1 MPGRNAWCQ
10 RNIAERLTFSSF
22 TTLRDDLWAADKPR
36 DFAIV
41 ALEGYALPQGLDQ
54 SSVDS
59 MWLKNAPSEPLIVWD
74 GYCPHALFEVI
85 YECFGFIPG
94 QTDGKIGVFKI
105 SDGQIG
111 EEVKDDRSEK
121 VLALRPRKANG
132 LTPIGRENHIAD
144 LYAWS
149 CLFDA
154 GAGPGKASPFIKNG
168 GRATKSLYSD
178 FFTYT
183 PRDLTIRPMGSPQS
197 KDSEKR
203 EPLWSSTAQLK
214 APRVLQILQRG
225 QGGPKGS
232 NRNEVRLYVGDD
244 LRKELEARARKAVS
258 VVEEGRVDGSLY
270 ETLVPRTRDPKT
282 GLIHGAKEA
291 SQEAFKATLGRPD
304 EAAPAGVVEAMNKDC
319 VDETASAA
327 VQSKSWLGRIMSSA
341 RKKSQGF

>member
-41 ALEGYALPQGLDQ
+41 ALEGYTLPQGLDQ

-59 MWLKNAPSEPLIVWD
+59 MWLKNTPSEPLVVWD

-85 YECFGFIPG
+85 YECFGLVPG
-94 QTDGKIGVFKI
+94 ETDGKIGVFKI

-121 VLALRPRKANG
+121 VLALRPRKASG
-132 LTPIGRENHIAD
+132 LTPFGRENHIAD

-149 CLFDA
+149 CMFDA
-154 GAGPGKASPFIKNG
+154 KSGNSSPFIKNG
-168 GRATKSLYSD
+168 GRATKLLYSD
-178 FFTYT
+178 LFTHT
-183 PRDLTIRPMGSPQS
+183 PRDLTIQPMGPHQS
-197 KDSEKR
+197 VDSRKR
-203 EPLWSSTAQLK
+203 EALWSSAAQLK
-214 APRVLQILQRG
+214 APRVLQVLQRG
-225 QGGPKGS
+225 KGGPTGNAKG
-232 NRNEVRLYVGDD
+232 EVRRYVGDD
-244 LRKELEARARKAVS
+244 VRDEIWARAKKALNI
-258 VVEEGRVDGSLY
+258 VEEGCVDGSLY
-270 ETLVPRTRDPKT
+270 EMLVPRSRDPET
-282 GLIHGAKEA
+282 GLIYGAKEA

-304 EAAPAGVVEAMNKDC
+304 EAVPAGVAEAMNKDC
-319 VDETASAA
+319 VDEAAPAA